1 MASIG
6 HVAAGM
12 AAARS
17 QPAGPRPQR
26 PRLLPI
32 VLWSLL
38 SLAPDLD
45 VIGFSLGVPYE
56 DEWGHRGATHSL
68 VFSLIAAAAI
78 AGVAPLLRQPAL
90 RTGITA
96 ALVLVSHALLDTLTD
111 GGLGCALLWP
121 FDRTRYFAP
130 WTPIPVAPIGLGF
143 LSLDGLMVAA
153 VELVLFAPL
162 VWLALRSPGR
172 PSGWRLPTAWLAAWL
187 AAVWFIVSGDPIQ
200 QRAIGLVVDDDT
212 ESVNGFSEAALRTIQ
227 LGEST
232 ATVRDRLGPPLS
244 ELWFYRS
251 AWPDGCFAVTLKDGA
266 VVSAK
271 RPDACGT
278 LGVQPATSRADA
290 ERRLTPPTEVCWLYT
305 RSRTGG
311 YYRAR
316 EVCFTEGK
324 VADVIRQWHRD

>member
-1 MASIG
+1 
-6 HVAAGM
+6 M
-12 AAARS
+12 AAAS
-17 QPAGPRPQR
+17 FQPTAPRLQR

-45 VIGFSLGVPYE
+45 VIGFGLGVAYE

-68 VFSLIAAAAI
+68 AFSLIAAAAI
-78 AGVAPLLRQPAL
+78 AGVAAIRRQPAL

-121 FDRTRYFAP
+121 FDRARYFAP

-153 VELVLFAPL
+153 IELVLFAPL
-162 VWLALRSPGR
+162 VWVVLGSPGR
-172 PSGWRLPTAWLAAWL
+172 PAGWRVRTAGLAAWL
-187 AAVWFIVSGDPIQ
+187 AAAWVIVSGDPIQ
-200 QRAIGLVVDDDT
+200 QRVIGLVVDDDT
-212 ESVNGFSEAALRTIQ
+212 ESVSGFSDAALRTIE
-227 LGEST
+227 LGDST
-232 ATVRDRLGPPLS
+232 SSVRNRLGPPLS

-271 RPDACGT
+271 RPDACGS

-290 ERRLTPPTEVCWLYT
+290 ERRLTPPAEVCWLYT

-324 VADVIRQWHRD
+324 VADVIRQWHRN